1 MEEQMAGVTQRRESR
16 IGRATFRRGLGAI
29 IEDVRQSV
37 SARAGRPEMDLKSW
51 SLVVRCF

>member
-1 MEEQMAGVTQRRESR
+1 MEEQMAGVAQRRESR
-16 IGRATFRRGLGAI
+16 RGRAKFRRGLGAI
-29 IEDVRQSV
+29 IEDAKQSL